1 MTQMI
6 FVNLPVTDLDR
17 SKDFYTAIGAV
28 NDPRCTDDSAAMM
41 SFSETISIMLL
52 THKRFADFTDRTIIN
67 AHSQVQVLNCLSR
80 ESREAVDA
88 ITEKAR
94 KAGAKLDPTPV
105 QEHGFM
111 YGRSFADPD
120 GHIWEVMWM
129 DMAAAEEAMSG
140 TQTPEPV

>member
-17 SKDFYTAIGAV
+17 SKDFYAAIGAI

-41 SFSETISIMLL
+41 SFSDTISVMLL
-52 THKRFADFTDRTIIN
+52 THEKFASFTNRAIID
-67 AHSQVQVLNCLSR
+67 AHRQVQVLNCLSR
-80 ESREAVDA
+80 DSRAAVDA
-88 ITEKAR
+88 ITDQAR
-94 KAGAKLDPTPV
+94 AAGATLDLTPV

-129 DMAAAEEAMSG
+129 DMAAAEQAWSA
-140 TQTPEPV
+140 QTAETV

>member
-17 SKDFYTAIGAV
+17 SIAFYTAIGAV
-28 NDPRCTDDSAAMM
+28 NEPRFSDDTAAMM
-41 SFSETISIMLL
+41 VLSDTISIMLL
-52 THKRFADFTDRTIIN
+52 THKRFADFTDRTIID

-80 ESREAVDA
+80 ESREAVDEIRQAA
-88 ITEKAR
+88 IA
-94 KAGAKLDPTPV
+94 AGGTPDPTPV

-129 DMAAAEEAMSG
+129 DMAAAEEAMAD